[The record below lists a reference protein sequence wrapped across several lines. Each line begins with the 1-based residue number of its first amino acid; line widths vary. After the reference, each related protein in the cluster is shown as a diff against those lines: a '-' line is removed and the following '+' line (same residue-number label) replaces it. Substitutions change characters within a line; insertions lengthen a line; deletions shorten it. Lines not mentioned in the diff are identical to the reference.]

1 MPEQG
6 QNRFVFSIL
15 KVIEQIHRVY
25 PGMDIENLGETE
37 FIVTYE
43 KQKTPGKAVHFLKT
57 VGVVMITFLGSAFS
71 IMAFNND
78 VDVGKMFGKV
88 YEQLTGVPSSGFTL
102 LEVCYS
108 VGLIIGILVFFNS
121 FCPVKDSRSIQHRWR
136 WK

>member
-1 MPEQG
+1 MYGPNHCDKIEDG
-6 QNRFVFSIL
+6 TTSENAGTGTEP
-15 KVIEQIHRVY
+15 VIEQIHRVY
-25 PGMDIENLGETE
+25 PGLDIENLGETE

-78 VDVGKMFGKV
+78 VDVGKMFGQV

-108 VGLIIGILVFFNS
+108 
-121 FCPVKDSRSIQHRWR
+121 IQHRWK